1 MDADDGQLIR
11 FQHHQGWACYC
22 NEKRQLVVI
31 FKKAALTSRLFVRI
45 MLKSSNFITGSAYA
59 IVSVYYN
66 YKTRPVFC
74 QVI

>member
-31 FKKAALTSRLFVRI
+31 FKKG
-45 MLKSSNFITGSAYA
+45 GSDE
-59 IVSVYYN
+59 
-66 YKTRPVFC
+66 PPFC
-74 QVI
+74 THHVKIF